1 MRAPPPQPHTV
12 DSMLDYEK
20 RRCWGRPCQM
30 TPTVISKLLLDVRRT
45 CLDLDTN
52 LTTNTRRRA

>member
-1 MRAPPPQPHTV
+1 
-12 DSMLDYEK
+12 MLDYEK

-30 TPTVISKLLLDVRRT
+30 TPTVMSKLLLDVRRT